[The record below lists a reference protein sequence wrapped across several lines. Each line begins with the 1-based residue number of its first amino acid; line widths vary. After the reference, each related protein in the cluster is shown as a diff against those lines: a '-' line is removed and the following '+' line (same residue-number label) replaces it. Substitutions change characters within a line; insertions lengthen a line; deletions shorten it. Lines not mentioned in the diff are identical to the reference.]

1 MVVAYIDNM
10 ESKIINIYFDQ
21 NAYPFKD
28 KERSVIYPITGSAFV
43 GFSATQKIRF
53 FVDRIG
59 GVLDTTWV
67 ATTKLPNGQLIYELL
82 QTTDYDDE
90 IGEYFVELT
99 LTQPYSALKGDI
111 SIGLSG
117 YQGGVEV
124 QEDEDTGIY
133 TIVGTPTIQTSAVV
147 KFNINYTPSTLPR
160 QTLGFTDLQQVLA
173 YMSNFAKQE
182 DSIVVI
188 ENTSVDLSGFE
199 DGQVFYCKLDQ
210 LFYRLNSGNLVVEK
224 DGYVPYTGAT
234 KNVDLGNH
242 TITAL
247 RFISGDGSET
257 TYRERNLLYITH
269 GSYSNT
275 YIFRVKNANTN
286 DYVATEDYV
295 DNNIYEMASASVVLS
310 DSDYA
315 YLLKNNVRIHY
326 GNLYYEKAQED
337 SNKVLFYSVDYQR
350 TTPNGYTQRTTKK
363 ITLTK
368 SLQQLDA
375 ADILDNSYNKA
386 QADKEFAHN
395 LVVSL
400 NTTNYKL
407 SVYLYSKDNTTLA
420 SQTIDLPLESIVVS
434 ATYYD
439 SYTYDGTTY
448 QKVIVIVLAT
458 TDVPTIIPVGDLVDG
473 LATTTQLTN
482 GLALKVNKTDIADN
496 LTTND
501 ATKVLSAKQG
511 YELNNAVVHNTGN
524 ETIAGNKT
532 FTGSTSFKYNIDFVS
547 PDGTKNGAF
556 RLADNGNF
564 IWRVGNAS
572 KFMYDYAN
580 GNFSTWVDIVGNGDN
595 AQSLGNASHYW
606 KDLYLKGKIKDGT
619 NEKSL
624 QDLLDENAELNA
636 KLNKLQ
642 EEFNETT
649 VDVKTYTYNYLLTS
663 AVPSAIDSQPV
674 IESAGMDC
682 VDVKGNSYVY
692 NQLFNDNVSNSS
704 PTGQYSSTNH
714 KITSNADASSGY
726 ILGRFGNII
735 ANHKYLFMIR
745 TNATFASMSIYEG
758 WNEISGTWS
767 SSVVSK
773 IIQFNQD
780 YTNCGVLL
788 YVSSFLTTDYV
799 YLEVFDL
806 TQLGLDS
813 ATTTD
818 EAIAGL
824 MQLGI
829 NPYEY
834 NAYNEGEIIDSKPTK
849 LVSEPFNKYDIS
861 VLDDDTNITKTG
873 DVYSGTLGAM
883 YNSVNLLKDIDLYVD
898 TYYVMAYLDLT
909 GQTATNVRIRANYDD
924 GTYTSGNSI
933 QGGATGISYLTTS
946 KKKIVALKFDFSS
959 GGTATL
965 KFNKICINVSNATL
979 NGTYRPYIAPSEYAL
994 DLPILRGVNDIHDD
1008 KEKVRIGVLKLKDIA
1023 TWRLSSAGKFYATG
1037 MSDYKNINSDLK
1049 NGLSNKYLLGN
1060 YTDWSNSVDGI
1071 IFIVSSTSVLYLTDS
1086 RYSTLEAFL
1095 ESLSDNDYLLY
1106 ELATPTDQP
1115 TITLPENIVIQ
1126 KGGTL
1131 TAEYDNS
1138 GKAPSDFE
1146 FDIATIKIV

>member
-67 ATTKLPNGQLIYELL
+67 VTTKLPNGQLIYELL
-82 QTTDYDDE
+82 QNTNYDDE
-90 IGEYFVELT
+90 IGEYYVELT

-133 TIVGTPTIQTSAVV
+133 TIVGTPTIQTSAVI

-173 YMSNFAKQE
+173 YMSNFMQQDE
-182 DSIVVI
+182 SIVVI

-210 LFYRLNSGNLVVEK
+210 LFYRLDSGNLVVEK

-247 RFISGDGSET
+247 RFISGDSSET

-269 GSYSNT
+269 GAYSNT

-326 GNLYYEKAQED
+326 GDLFYEKAKETASQ
-337 SNKVLFYSVDYQR
+337 VIFYSVDYQR
-350 TTPNGYTQRTTKK
+350 TTTGGSTGYTTRTTKK

-368 SLQQLDA
+368 SSQQLDA
-375 ADILDNSYNKA
+375 ADINDLSYNKE
-386 QADKEFAHN
+386 QTDKNFAHS
-395 LVVSL
+395 LSLQL

-407 SVYLYSKDNTTLA
+407 SVYLYDKDGNALS

-439 SYTYDGTTY
+439 SYTYGGTTY

-532 FTGSTSFKYNIDFVS
+532 FTGSTSFKYDINFTS
-547 PDGTKNGAF
+547 PDGTKSGAF

-572 KFMYDYAN
+572 KLMYDYAN

-595 AQSLGNASHYW
+595 AQNLGNASHYW
-606 KDLYLKGKIKDGT
+606 KDLYLKGKWKDGT

-624 QDLLDENAELNA
+624 QDLLDENASLQYQLNQL
-636 KLNKLQ
+636 K
-642 EEFNETT
+642 EEFYETT
-649 VDVKTYTYNYLLTS
+649 VDIQSYEYQYLLTDTIPLLINS
-663 AVPSAIDSQPV
+663 KNVV
-674 IESAGMDC
+674 ESIGMDC
-682 VDVKGNSYVY
+682 IDVKGNSCVY
-692 NQLFNDNVSNSS
+692 NQLFNYVGLSTDEDNGITYTNNGNGSFTLSGVATALSTFYLINSYSPIFPVGHKIFVANQTNDANCYMQGYSSATSVFLNYNESIFTMPDTQNVSNFIRFRVESGTDLS
-704 PTGQYSSTNH
+704 G
-714 KITSNADASSGY
+714 SNAKT
-726 ILGRFGNII
+726 ITPMF
-735 ANHKYLFMIR
+735 
-745 TNATFASMSIYEG
+745 
-758 WNEISGTWS
+758 
-767 SSVVSK
+767 
-773 IIQFNQD
+773 
-780 YTNCGVLL
+780 
-788 YVSSFLTTDYV
+788 
-799 YLEVFDL
+799 FDL
-806 TQLGLDS
+806 TLMGLDS
-813 ATTTD
+813 LTTVD
-818 EAIAGL
+818 QVRSALLER
-824 MQLGI
+824 GI
-829 NPYEY
+829 NIDEY
-834 NAYNEGEIIDSKPTK
+834 NPYNEGSIKNSKPTK
-849 LVSEPFNKYDIS
+849 LVSGGFNLWDEQWEVGAFSTVDGSNVAVNDQIRSKNLFRVYGNSTLYI
-861 VLDDDTNITKTG
+861 KTG
-873 DVYSGTLGAM
+873 SGKAWVMFYDKNNNIIQLSGTGTSNNVLGFTNEARQIPPNAYWAKFYM
-883 YNSVNLLKDIDLYVD
+883 TVAYGS
-898 TYYVMAYLDLT
+898 TYKND
-909 GQTATNVRIRANYDD
+909 
-924 GTYTSGNSI
+924 
-933 QGGATGISYLTTS
+933 
-946 KKKIVALKFDFSS
+946 
-959 GGTATL
+959 
-965 KFNKICINVSNATL
+965 ICINISNATL

-994 DLPILRGVNDIHDD
+994 DLPILRSAGSVQDD
-1008 KEKVRIGVLKLKDIA
+1008 KSKVRIG
-1023 TWRLSSAGKFYATG
+1023 
-1037 MSDYKNINSDLK
+1037 
-1049 NGLSNKYLLGN
+1049 
-1060 YTDWSNSVDGI
+1060 SVDLSTLSWTFYNDTNAWYSNGI
-1071 IFIVSSTSVLYLTDS
+1071 I
-1086 RYSTLEAFL
+1086 
-1095 ESLSDNDYLLY
+1095 SLSAKNNILLSDKHICQTYSVFIADATILGISQNNNSGSGAYGRIWCRNGSSENKPTGTLYY

-1115 TITLPENIVIQ
+1115 TITLPENISIQ
-1126 KGGTL
+1126 KGGTI
-1131 TAEYDNS
+1131 TAEYDSTDNC
-1138 GKAPSDFE
+1138 GADFDFE
-1146 FDIATIKIV
+1146 FGTSNIQ